1 MSTHSLRVT
10 GPALE
15 TCVLGGPMLVHYG
28 DQHLGTVDPVPV
40 SRGGTEIRI
49 EHFTPSRTEAAQ
61 RLHGLKIGRIILL
74 ELVAFIA
81 ERFST
86 VTLVRLCLHRDIESY
101 REGITL
107 AAERSELL
115 QAMGASHIVI
125 TPKPDAGRIGHFV
138 VAAAWEYN
146 QANLAALGAALES
159 ERTAYGERER
169 LAAARSR
176 RKRCWLFPR
185 RPPSVR
191 RP

>member
-15 TCVLGGPMLVHYG
+15 ACVLGGPMLVHYG
-28 DQHLGTVDPVPV
+28 EQHLGTLDPVPV

-49 EHFTPSRTEAAQ
+49 EHFTPSRTEEAQ
-61 RLHGLKIGRIILL
+61 RLHGLKIGRVILL
-74 ELVAFIA
+74 ELVAFVA

-86 VTLVRLCLHRDIESY
+86 VTLVQLCLNRDIESY
-101 REGITL
+101 RGITL

-125 TPKPDAGRIGHFV
+125 TPKPDAARIGHFV
-138 VAAAWEYN
+138 VAGAWEYN
-146 QANLAALGAALES
+146 QANLAALGATLEV
-159 ERTAYGERER
+159 ERAAYGERER
-169 LAAARSR
+169 LAATRTR
-176 RKRCWLFPR
+176 RKGCWLFPR
-185 RPPSVR
+185 RPPSAR

>member
-15 TCVLGGPMLVHYG
+15 ACVLGGPMLVHYG
-28 DQHLGTVDPVPV
+28 EQHLGTVDPVPV

-125 TPKPDAGRIGHFV
+125 TPKPDAARIGHFV
-138 VAAAWEYN
+138 VAGAWEYN
-146 QANLAALGAALES
+146 QANLAALGATLEV
-159 ERTAYGERER
+159 ERAAYGERER
-169 LAAARSR
+169 LAATRTR
-176 RKRCWLFPR
+176 RKGCWLFPR
-185 RPPSVR
+185 RPPSAR